1 MAIRAL
7 CSNISN
13 SVSDDGIHLG
23 WTVLFYGS
31 PLTEPDSTVCSVD
44 LAGTTT
50 KAQARTAIRAAIQ
63 AEADRLGYAWNGNVI
78 TPEELFAG
86 L

>member
-7 CSNISN
+7 CSDIVYQ
-13 SVSDDGIHLG
+13 VSGDGIDLS

-31 PLTEPDSTVCSVD
+31 PLTRPDSTNCAAS
-44 LAGTTT
+44 LSGTTT
-50 KAQARTAIRAAIQ
+50 KAQARTAIRTAIQ
-63 AEADRLGYAWNGNVI
+63 AEADRLGYAWNGNAI

>member
-7 CSNISN
+7 CSNIN
-13 SVSDDGIHLG
+13 YNVVAEGIDLS
-23 WTVLFYGS
+23 WQVLFYGS
-31 PLTEPDSTVCSVD
+31 PLEQPDTTDCMASLS
-44 LAGTTT
+44 ATTT

-63 AEADRLGYAWNGNVI
+63 AEADRLGYAWNGNAI

>member
-1 MAIRAL
+1 MAIRAM
-7 CSNISN
+7 CSQIS
-13 SVSDDGIHLG
+13 SQISGDGLHLD
-23 WTVLFYGS
+23 WVVFFYGS
-31 PLTEPDSTVCSVD
+31 PLTQPDATTCSTD
-44 LAGTTT
+44 LAGTST